1 MATNPTTMIAASTMV
16 VITNK
21 KEKEKK
27 KKKLIFA
34 PRLRRGRSMTS
45 RNCTNACNIYKERDL
60 KKKKHHHY
68 DDEKDQVV
76 DGYDEKS
83 SVSTEILFA
92 DRFALFGD
100 STTALFCSFLLLAIA
115 VSINLFLE
123 DDNNI
128 EGISRLLTS
137 SSFFNPSSL
146 FSRNYTRLDD
156 NSNNNNRCAK
166 TPDADPVLSKS
177 GDINQLFERIV
188 ALGTNHT
195 HRNETIFTKNHSVTV
210 HSRPDG
216 TRIGSQN
223 RRSGVVS
230 SSSSS
235 PWMVTLENFITE
247 DECDAMIEDGRKEG
261 FSPSVD
267 AKEQNHRRT
276 ATPNTTTTT
285 MKTVGRRNSET
296 AWCTSKNNCTYREVP
311 DRLHRRLSEI
321 LGIPSENSE
330 GFQILKYDVGQCK
343 CLFVLIINVDCTKFT
358 LMIVG
363 ADER

>member
-1 MATNPTTMIAASTMV
+1 MATTPTTMTAASTMV
-16 VITNK
+16 MTTNK

-27 KKKLIFA
+27 KKLISA

-60 KKKKHHHY
+60 KKKKKHHHHHY
-68 DDEKDQVV
+68 DDEKDHYVV
-76 DGYDEKS
+76 DGGDGKS
-83 SVSTEILFA
+83 FVATERFFA

-100 STTALFCSFLLLAIA
+100 STIALFCSFLLLAIA

-128 EGISRLLTS
+128 EGISRLLMS
-137 SSFFNPSSL
+137 SSFLNPSSM
-146 FSRNYTRLDD
+146 FPRKYSRID
-156 NSNNNNRCAK
+156 NNNNNNNNNNRCAN
-166 TPDADPVLSKS
+166 TPDTNPVLSKS

-188 ALGTNHT
+188 AVGADYT
-195 HRNETIFTKNHSVTV
+195 HRNETIYTHDYSITV

-216 TRIGSQN
+216 ARIGSQN
-223 RRSGVVS
+223 RRRGVVQ
-230 SSSSS
+230 
-235 PWMVTLENFITE
+235 PWMVTLENFMTE
-247 DECDAMIEDGRKEG
+247 DECDAMIGDGHKEG
-261 FSPSVD
+261 FYPSID
-267 AKEQNHRRT
+267 AKERSHRRT
-276 ATPNTTTTT
+276 PTPNTTSTT

-343 CLFVLIINVDCTKFT
+343 CLSVLIKCGLYKIYTYDR
-358 LMIVG
+358 G
-363 ADER
+363 SR